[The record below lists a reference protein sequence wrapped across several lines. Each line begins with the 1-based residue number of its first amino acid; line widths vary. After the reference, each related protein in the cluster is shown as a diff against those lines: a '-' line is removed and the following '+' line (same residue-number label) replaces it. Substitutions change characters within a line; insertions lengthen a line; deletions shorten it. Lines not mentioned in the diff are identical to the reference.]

1 MEITKQRDSN
11 LELFRIIVMI
21 LIVAHHY
28 VVNSGLY
35 GVIKQDPTSTKSLY
49 LFVFGMWG
57 KTGINCFI
65 LITGYFM
72 CKSKITLRKFTKLLL
87 WMYFYRIVIYLI
99 FCASGYSNFSITI
112 FLKKFIPFYNITDGF
127 TSCFLVFF
135 LTIPFLNILIRN
147 MNKRQH
153 LLLLI
158 LSLFIYSVWAKVP
171 TIKVNMNYVIWF
183 DILYLISSYIRIY
196 GFFEK
201 IGYKKW
207 GWITLLSI
215 LISISSVLAIIIWDL
230 SAPAYYFVSDSNAIL
245 AVIVGV
251 CSFMFFKTIPIK
263 YNKWINAFGASTFGV
278 LLIHANSDTMRHWL
292 WKDTLNNVGHYA
304 DNIYLHSIIS
314 VLCIFLICS
323 IIDHIRL
330 RFIEKPLF
338 RVLDN
343 FMAKKKTIFG
353 INWT

>member
-99 FCASGYSNFSITI
+99 FCATGYSSFSISV
-112 FLKKFIPFYNITDGF
+112 FLKKFIPFYSITDGF

-135 LTIPFLNILIRN
+135 LTIPFLNILINN

-183 DILYLISSYIRIY
+183 DILYLISSYIRLY

-230 SAPAYYFVSDSNAIL
+230 SAPPYYFVSDSNAIL

-292 WKDTLNNVGHYA
+292 WKDTLNNVGYYA